1 MYMCTLLF
9 LLLLHF
15 NQIVTF
21 VYIFLNSGCTSDAT
35 DSILQVINPS
45 SNVPA
50 PFSAH
55 APATTPQTGHRRV
68 FNYFAARSVPNF
80 KPTTRQSP
88 NGHSKRGKKKVQT
101 FLTEFLMTSCVKR
114 KWSGVLC
121 DGLTLKKGLDFLNNC
136 RVLRL
141 YVVLSTQTYMNG
153 TMSFQ

>member
-80 KPTTRQSP
+80 NPTTRQPP